1 MLTGIAA
8 AQGSADDVGGLFGL
22 DDRVGRAFLSA
33 TWHSIADKASDCV
46 GEKEKGHPLV
56 HSQPGLHGRYP
67 YGRQVVD

>member
-22 DDRVGRAFLSA
+22 DDRCAFLSA

-56 HSQPGLHGRYP
+56 KTFSTTVLLGGCRC
-67 YGRQVVD
+67 RA